1 MPHPTFSVSSVVTPV
16 VPPKFVWPWS
26 SSAGGL
32 RPGGSTL
39 YNPGNMR
46 VLVVG
51 QGAREH
57 AICWKLKQ
65 SPLVREVFAAPGNAG
80 IAQLADCVPIGVAD
94 MIELADFAEKLKI
107 DLTIIGP
114 ELPLT
119 LGIVD
124 EFQKRGLPVFGP
136 TRLAA
141 ELEGSKVFSK
151 EFMRKYNIP
160 TAEAAACNSL
170 DEARK
175 AVKQMKYPCVLKV
188 DGLAAGKGVVIV
200 NSAPEADDYLR
211 MVFEEKKFGTAAT
224 RILVEEFLTGEEVSF
239 MVITDGNRSLPLAP
253 AKDYKKAFDNDEGP
267 NTGGMGAHSPAV
279 VLSGE
284 TAAEIMRTIIVPT
297 IQGMASEGRPYTG
310 VLYAGVM
317 LTPNGPK
324 VLEYNCRFGDP
335 ETQVQMLRLE
345 DDLAEVCLRVARGNL
360 GDMKLNWI
368 KEAAACVVVAVDGY
382 PDEFT
387 KGQEVT
393 FDPID
398 DPAVVVFHAG
408 VVKRDGKLVN
418 QAGRVVSVCARAATL
433 SEALAK
439 VYEAAPKVR
448 FEGARYRRDIGY
460 RALEARAATTA

>member
-1 MPHPTFSVSSVVTPV
+1 
-16 VPPKFVWPWS
+16 
-26 SSAGGL
+26 
-32 RPGGSTL
+32 
-39 YNPGNMR
+39 MR

-57 AICWKLKQ
+57 ALCWKLKQ
-65 SPLVREVFAAPGNAG
+65 SPLVRELYAAPGNAG
-80 IAQLADCVPIGVAD
+80 ISTVADVVPIGVAD
-94 MIELADFAEKLKI
+94 IIELADFAEKLRI
-107 DLTIIGP
+107 DLTIVGP

-124 EFQKRGLPVFGP
+124 EFQKRGLAVFGP

-151 EFMRKYNIP
+151 DFMRKYGIP
-160 TAEAAACNSL
+160 TANAIACNSY
-170 DEARK
+170 DEAK
-175 AVKQMKYPCVLKV
+175 SALKEIGLPCVLKV

-200 NSAPEADDYLR
+200 ESKSEADEYLR
-211 MVFEEKKFGTAAT
+211 MVFEEKKFGTAST

-239 MVITDGNRSLPLAP
+239 MVITDGKKALPLAP
-253 AKDYKKAFDNDEGP
+253 AKDYKKAFDGDTGP

-284 TAAEIMRTIIVPT
+284 TAADIMRTIVHPT

-310 VLYAGVM
+310 VLFAGLM

-335 ETQVQMLRLE
+335 ETQVQMLRME
-345 DDLAEVCLRVARGNL
+345 DDLADVCLKVARGNL
-360 GDMKLNWI
+360 GDTKLNFR
-368 KEAAACVVVAVDGY
+368 KEAAACIVIAVDGY
-382 PDEFT
+382 PDDFV
-387 KGQEVT
+387 KGQEVD
-393 FDPID
+393 FDPVD
-398 DPAVVVFHAG
+398 DDSVVVFHAG
-408 VVKRDGKLVN
+408 VVKRGGKLVN

-439 VYEAAPKVR
+439 AYEAAPKVR

-460 RALEARAATTA
+460 RALEARAASS

>member
-1 MPHPTFSVSSVVTPV
+1 
-16 VPPKFVWPWS
+16 
-26 SSAGGL
+26 
-32 RPGGSTL
+32 
-39 YNPGNMR
+39 MR

-57 AICWKLKQ
+57 ALCWKLKQ
-65 SPLVREVFAAPGNAG
+65 SPLVHELYAAPGNAG
-80 IAQLADCVPIGVAD
+80 ISAVADVVPIGVAD
-94 MIELADFAEKLKI
+94 IVELADFAEKLRI
-107 DLTIIGP
+107 DLTIVGP

-124 EFQKRGLPVFGP
+124 EFQKRGLAIFGP

-151 EFMRKYNIP
+151 EFMRKYGIP
-160 TAEAAACNSL
+160 TANAIACNSI
-170 DEARK
+170 DEAK
-175 AVKQMKYPCVLKV
+175 SALKEIGFPCVLKV

-200 NSAPEADDYLR
+200 ESKPEADEYFR
-211 MVFEEKKFGTAAT
+211 MVFDEKKFGTASA
-224 RILVEEFLTGEEVSF
+224 RLLVEEFLTGEEVSF
-239 MVITDGNRSLPLAP
+239 MVITDGKKALPLAP
-253 AKDYKKAFDNDEGP
+253 AKDYKKAFDGDTGP

-284 TAAEIMRTIIVPT
+284 TAAEIMRTIAIPT

-310 VLYAGVM
+310 VLFAGLM

-335 ETQVQMLRLE
+335 ETQVQMLRME
-345 DDLAEVCLRVARGNL
+345 DDLADVCLKVARGNL
-360 GDMKLNWI
+360 GETTKLNWK
-368 KEAAACVVVAVDGY
+368 KEAAACVVIAVDGY
-382 PDEFT
+382 PDEFV
-387 KGQEVT
+387 KGQEVD
-393 FDPID
+393 FDPVD
-398 DPAVVVFHAG
+398 DESVVVFHAG
-408 VVKRDGKLVN
+408 VVKRGGKLVN

-439 VYEAAPKVR
+439 AYDAAPKVR

-460 RALEARAATTA
+460 RALEARAATT

>member
-1 MPHPTFSVSSVVTPV
+1 
-16 VPPKFVWPWS
+16 
-26 SSAGGL
+26 
-32 RPGGSTL
+32 
-39 YNPGNMR
+39 MR

-57 AICWKLKQ
+57 ALCWKLKQ
-65 SPLVREVFAAPGNAG
+65 SPLVRELYAAPGNAG
-80 IAQLADCVPIGVAD
+80 ISAIADCVPIGVAD
-94 MIELADFAEKLKI
+94 IIELADFAEKLKM
-107 DLTIIGP
+107 DLTIVGP

-151 EFMRKYNIP
+151 EFMRKYSIP
-160 TAEAAACNSL
+160 TANAIACNSV
-170 DEARK
+170 DEAK
-175 AVKQMKYPCVLKV
+175 AAVKEMGFPAVLKI

-200 NSAPEADDYLR
+200 NSKAEVDEYLR
-211 MVFEEKKFGTAAT
+211 TVFEEKKFGTAAS

-239 MVITDGNRSLPLAP
+239 MVITDGKKSLPLAP
-253 AKDYKKAFDNDEGP
+253 AKDYKKAFDGDEGP

-284 TAAEIMRTIIVPT
+284 TAAEIMRTIILPT
-297 IQGMASEGRPYTG
+297 VQGMSAEGRPYTG
-310 VLYAGVM
+310 VLYAGLM

-335 ETQVQMLRLE
+335 ETQVQMLRMD
-345 DDLAEVCLRVARGNL
+345 DDLADVALRVARGNL
-360 GDMKLNWI
+360 GDMKTLNWV
-368 KEAAACVVVAVDGY
+368 KEAAACVVIAVDGY
-382 PDEFT
+382 PDDFL
-387 KGQEVT
+387 KGQEVVV
-393 FDPID
+393 DPIAD
-398 DPAVVVFHAG
+398 ESVVVFHAG
-408 VVKRDGKLVN
+408 VVKKGGKLVN

-460 RALEARAATTA
+460 RALEARAASTS

>member
-1 MPHPTFSVSSVVTPV
+1 
-16 VPPKFVWPWS
+16 
-26 SSAGGL
+26 
-32 RPGGSTL
+32 
-39 YNPGNMR
+39 MR

-57 AICWKLKQ
+57 ALCWKLKQ
-65 SPLVREVFAAPGNAG
+65 SPLVREIYAAPGNAG
-80 IAQLADCVPIGVAD
+80 IAQVADCVQIGVAD
-94 MIELADFAEKLKI
+94 IIELADFAEKLKM
-107 DLTIIGP
+107 DLTIVGP

-124 EFQKRGLPVFGP
+124 EFQKRGLPIFGP

-151 EFMRKYNIP
+151 EFMKKYGIP
-160 TAEAAACNSL
+160 TANSFTVNSIDEGKAALKEIGFPA
-170 DEARK
+170 
-175 AVKQMKYPCVLKV
+175 VLKV
-188 DGLAAGKGVVIV
+188 DGLAAGKGVVIAQ
-200 NSAPEADDYLR
+200 NKAEAEEFLREVFDDKR
-211 MVFEEKKFGTAAT
+211 FGNAAA

-239 MVITDGNRSLPLAP
+239 MVITDGKKSLPLAP
-253 AKDYKKAFDNDEGP
+253 AKDYKKAFDGDEGP

-284 TAAEIMRTIIVPT
+284 TAADIMKSIMIPT
-297 IQGMASEGRPYTG
+297 VQGMATEGRPYTG
-310 VLYAGVM
+310 VLYAGLM

-335 ETQVQMLRLE
+335 ETQVQMLRLD
-345 DDLAEVCLRVARGNL
+345 DDLADVCLRVARGNL
-360 GDMKLNWI
+360 GDFKTLNFR
-368 KEAAACVVVAVDGY
+368 KEAAACIVIAVDGY
-382 PDEFT
+382 PDDHP
-387 KGQEVT
+387 KGQEVA

-398 DPAVVVFHAG
+398 DDSVAVFHAG
-408 VVKRDGKLVN
+408 VVKKAGKFVN

-439 VYEAAPKVR
+439 AYEAAPKVR

-460 RALEARAATTA
+460 RALEARAGSQG